1 MLMLSYDSCENSYE
15 GTRSQAARHK
25 PELHSP
31 QKYRPH
37 PCWPLRDPSE
47 RLNAL
52 G

>member
-1 MLMLSYDSCENSYE
+1 MIVVKTLMRVLDHKLP
-15 GTRSQAARHK
+15 THK
-25 PELHSP
+25 PELHSS